1 MAFSFLKKVVDDNNN
16 KNIYRLLLTSLL
28 QQQPNY
34 YTLPTP
40 IPTFPDY
47 LLYFVEGSRN
57 HPTAR
62 KLMLLLTMC
71 FFLYLSWANW

>member
-1 MAFSFLKKVVDDNNN
+1 MAFSLLKKSS
-16 KNIYRLLLTSLL
+16 RR
-28 QQQPNY
+28 QQQQKH
-34 YTLPTP
+34 LPFATYITTTTTTQLLHSSDP